1 IYVTNFISMNYGCC
15 LNDLGGL
22 FNSSIMRQAEIC
34 VRIDAGFD
42 DGKISLRYLVI
53 IIRRGFTTM
62 NNKS

>member
-1 IYVTNFISMNYGCC
+1 MNYDCC

-22 FNSSIMRQAEIC
+22 FNSWIMRQAEIC

>member
-1 IYVTNFISMNYGCC
+1 MNYDCC

-22 FNSSIMRQAEIC
+22 FNSWIMRQAEIC

-42 DGKISLRYLVI
+42 DGKISLRYLAI

>member
-1 IYVTNFISMNYGCC
+1 MNYGCC

-22 FNSSIMRQAEIC
+22 FNSWVITQAEIR

-42 DGKISLRYLVI
+42 DGKISLRYLAI
-53 IIRRGFTTM
+53 ILRRGFTTM